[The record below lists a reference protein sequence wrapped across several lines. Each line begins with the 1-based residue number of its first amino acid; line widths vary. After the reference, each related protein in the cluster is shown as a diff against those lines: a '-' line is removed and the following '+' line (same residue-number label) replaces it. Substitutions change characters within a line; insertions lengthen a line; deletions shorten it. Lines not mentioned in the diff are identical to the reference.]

1 MRDEIERF
9 RKAGVQPLGVNPA
22 SAEAHARYA
31 ERMGFPFPL
40 LSDPDRA
47 IARAY
52 GALKADGKGIQRSV
66 YVVDRDGRIAFAV
79 RGAPP
84 PSEVVAAVRD
94 RG

>member
-9 RKAGVQPLGVNPA
+9 RNAGAQPAGVNPA
-22 SAEAHARYA
+22 DVESHAAYA
-31 ERMGFPFPL
+31 DAMRLGFPL

-52 GALKADGKGIQRSV
+52 GALKADGRGIERTVYAIRS
-66 YVVDRDGRIAFAV
+66 DGIVAFGV

-84 PSEVVAAVRD
+84 MSEILAALAP
-94 RG
+94 

>member
-9 RKAGVQPLGVNPA
+9 RKAGAQPVGVNPA
-22 SAEAHARYA
+22 GVESHAAYA
-31 ERMGFPFPL
+31 NAMRFDFLL

-52 GALKADGKGIQRSV
+52 GALKADGHGIQRTV
-66 YVVDRDGRIAFAV
+66 YAVRSDGRVALAV

-84 PSEVVAAVRD
+84 VPEILAALAP
-94 RG
+94 